1 MMTMRP
7 RSVAWVGGAA
17 FLIAATFLATRLN
30 IVIPGLVE
38 PQLEGLDTA
47 YTDSRLSYD
56 YFPSLMEWLV
66 LIFIG
71 AFASG
76 LFYAGFRSLPLVG
89 GRKEVQS

>member
-1 MMTMRP
+1 
-7 RSVAWVGGAA
+7 
-17 FLIAATFLATRLN
+17 
-30 IVIPGLVE
+30 VIPGLVN

-71 AFASG
+71 TFATG
-76 LFYAGFRSLPLVG
+76 LFYAGFRALPLIG
-89 GRKEVQS
+89 KSKEVTS